1 MQHNIWVGLPWE
13 NFGQVFPAF
22 GQLKFGATSPNGRV
36 GKRVSVKHW
45 ICEYPYSIK
54 KQYKVLRN
62 SFLECSMS
70 YAFKLFDEI
79 FKVKKENNLL
89 KNDPIKLPKR
99 NINLCE
105 SPFGNK
111 QEYKALKK
119 KRRNSH

>member
-1 MQHNIWVGLPWE
+1 M
-13 NFGQVFPAF
+13 
-22 GQLKFGATSPNGRV
+22 R
-36 GKRVSVKHW
+36 
-45 ICEYPYSIK
+45 
-54 KQYKVLRN
+54 
-62 SFLECSMS
+62 

-119 KRRNSH
+119 KKKEFPLKM

>member
-1 MQHNIWVGLPWE
+1 
-13 NFGQVFPAF
+13 
-22 GQLKFGATSPNGRV
+22 
-36 GKRVSVKHW
+36 
-45 ICEYPYSIK
+45 
-54 KQYKVLRN
+54 
-62 SFLECSMS
+62 MS